1 MMLTV
6 ITTIHL
12 STIIALGSVA
22 LFASGLP
29 CSVSRVSGTE
39 KSRDSV
45 VVDCKSLGLSEVRWN
60 VYFSIEMKLVIT
72 VNDCRYI
79 CCNTFEHTTLFV
91 RIICWKVA

>member
-1 MMLTV
+1 MMLTL

-12 STIIALGSVA
+12 STILALGSVA

-60 VYFSIEMKLVIT
+60 GYFSIEMKLVIT
-72 VNDCRYI
+72 VNDCTYI
-79 CCNTFEHTTLFV
+79 CCNTFDHSTLLV
-91 RIICWKVA
+91 GTICWNVA